1 LWPVQSLCRKTDPCS
16 GNAHQVTILWQRAD
30 GYNFNSKR
38 PEKAGTVCDGH
49 MQAFIEL
56 GQREGFQY
64 TIVEDEVIGEIEGK
78 PSAKEKE

>member
-1 LWPVQSLCRKTDPCS
+1 
-16 GNAHQVTILWQRAD
+16 
-30 GYNFNSKR
+30 
-38 PEKAGTVCDGH
+38 